1 MSNYYLILTLNQKV
15 CLGSNKIYHQIDTKI
30 YIRYDQMA
38 KNWNYNRVNTISK
51 VIYITYLITNTEWEV
66 ICR

>member
-1 MSNYYLILTLNQKV
+1 MFNYCLILTLNQEV
-15 CLGSNKIYHQIDTKI
+15 CLGSNKIYHQMDKKI

-51 VIYITYLITNTEWEV
+51 VIYITYLITNTEW
-66 ICR
+66 